1 MDVNN
6 FSDEDLKQ
14 LMIKYKEKQSRY
26 ELIYNEATQR
36 NERIILNI
44 HLEQQ
49 RRWRKTLSDLPHNKA
64 AKLSHHNRETMAP
77 ENKEQPARI
86 ISHQPHHRLGHRP

>member
-1 MDVNN
+1 MDINN
-6 FSDEDLKQ
+6 FTDEDLKK

-44 HLEQQ
+44 HLEQI
-49 RRWRKTLSDLPHNKA
+49 RRWRQTNKNA
-64 AKLSHHNRETMAP
+64 FKQAR
-77 ENKEQPARI
+77 KEVMGT
-86 ISHQPHHRLGHRP
+86 SED